1 MTRAIVGI
9 STFILSSVGWW
20 VGSTIGLFSAF
31 VLAMV
36 GTGFGIY
43 IGKQLAERWGA

>member
-9 STFILSSVGWW
+9 CTFVLSSLGWYA
-20 VGSTIGLFSAF
+20 GSAIGLFTAF
-31 VLAMV
+31 TLSVV

-43 IGKQLAERWGA
+43 IGRQLAERWGG